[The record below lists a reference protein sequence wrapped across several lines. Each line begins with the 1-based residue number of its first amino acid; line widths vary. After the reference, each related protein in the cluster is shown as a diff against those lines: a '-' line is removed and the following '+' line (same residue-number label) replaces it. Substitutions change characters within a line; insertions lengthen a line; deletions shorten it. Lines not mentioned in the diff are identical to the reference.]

1 MQKSIMDHH
10 SEKRGLKG
18 SAYHL
23 PIPADSLKQKGTIFY
38 SKILLLIISRSHG
51 INEKINADK

>member
-1 MQKSIMDHH
+1 MRKSIMDHH

-23 PIPADSLKQKGTIFY
+23 PVPADSLKHKGTIFY

-51 INEKINADK
+51 VNEKINADK